1 MSEADS
7 AKVST
12 NANAPGEINN
22 VLSHLKSLEE
32 SKLTLEK
39 KLQAAEER
47 IQNLSAEKR
56 ASMESALN
64 TIIQNWVQAVET
76 KDETVKSEF
85 MAGCKNLV
93 EKSDESNGVWQMMV
107 AASNLHKTMAHD
119 LDTLRTENN
128 ELKTRVDGIYSD
140 SESRTTNKRSRSEP
154 EVSDARNNIWDDFAL
169 NMQQF

>member
-7 AKVST
+7 TKVST
-12 NANAPGEINN
+12 SANAPGEINN
-22 VLSHLKSLEE
+22 VLSHLKSLED

-39 KLQAAEER
+39 KLLAAEER

-85 MAGCKNLV
+85 MNGCKNLV

-119 LDTLRTENN
+119 LDTLRTENT

-140 SESRTTNKRSRSEP
+140 SESRTNNKRSRSEP
-154 EVSDARNNIWDDFAL
+154 EVSDAKNNIWDDFAL

>member
-7 AKVST
+7 AKIST

-32 SKLTLEK
+32 SKLSLEK

-47 IQNLSAEKR
+47 IQDLSAEKR

-76 KDETVKSEF
+76 KDETVKAEF
-85 MAGCKNLV
+85 MNGCKNLV

-119 LDTLRTENN
+119 LDTLRTENT

-140 SESRTTNKRSRSEP
+140 TEARTTNKRIRSEP
-154 EVSDARNNIWDDFAL
+154 ELSDAKNSIWDDFAL